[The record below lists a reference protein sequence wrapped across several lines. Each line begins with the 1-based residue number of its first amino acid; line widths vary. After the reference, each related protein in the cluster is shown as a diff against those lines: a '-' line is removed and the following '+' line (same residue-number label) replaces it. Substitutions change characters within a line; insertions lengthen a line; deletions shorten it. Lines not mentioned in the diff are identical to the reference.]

1 MLIGIMSTKKIFI
14 FAIISLI
21 IIASVVAVIFKFF
34 ILKDDE
40 ETEEVVKESYYYN
53 VDQMI
58 CNLIDTS
65 SIARLQIVIETTDK
79 KLLEEFEK
87 KKFLIKNAINEIIR
101 NKQKEELNGSS
112 GQLSLQKELVKRF
125 QNIFNKEIIN
135 IYFEELIVQ

>member
-1 MLIGIMSTKKIFI
+1 MSTKKIFI
-14 FAIISLI
+14 FAIISLL

-40 ETEEVVKESYYYN
+40 ETEEVVKESYYHN

-58 CNLIDTS
+58 CNLIDS
-65 SIARLQIVIETTDK
+65 NSIARLQIVIETTDK

-87 KKFLIKNAINEIIR
+87 KNFLIKNAINEIIR

-125 QNIFNKEIIN
+125 QNIFNEEIVN
-135 IYFEELIVQ
+135 VYFEELIVQ